1 MSSEIWT
8 PYDGTV
14 GIFLIL
20 MWNII
25 MGNLKSSHLLWRP
38 VEIWQLVSYSKKML
52 GKETEDF
59 FFCCFVFFYVKLMEP
74 TMAKL
79 ELVIDIIDIPES
91 EIKAFSF
98 CILILSFS

>member
-14 GIFLIL
+14 GIFLFL
-20 MWNII
+20 MWNMI

-52 GKETEDF
+52 GKETEKNF
-59 FFCCFVFFYVKLMEP
+59 SVVCFLLCKVNGTQNGKVWISDWHHWYSWIWDKSL
-74 TMAKL
+74 
-79 ELVIDIIDIPES
+79 
-91 EIKAFSF
+91 
-98 CILILSFS
+98 